1 MTQRKPTRRTIRSGT
16 RVMDG
21 RGTGT
26 ALGSTGLPPL
36 CDPREWIW
44 IDWDGDRGMKVAR
57 IADIAATETRR
68 GDPPMNNPCAL
79 TPAEIASSDERIAA
93 YRAAGAALTGEDW
106 ERLETMLAEM
116 RDGTREPDAAERR
129 RRILETTP

>member
-1 MTQRKPTRRTIRSGT
+1 MTTRKTPRPGD

-26 ALGSTGLPPL
+26 ALGSTGLPPI

-57 IADIAATETRR
+57 IADIAITAR
-68 GDPPMNNPCAL
+68 
-79 TPAEIASSDERIAA
+79 
-93 YRAAGAALTGEDW
+93 AGA
-106 ERLETMLAEM
+106 
-116 RDGTREPDAAERR
+116 RR
-129 RRILETTP
+129 